1 MLLLGSIVLKSA
13 TRRILM
19 SILAQ
24 RRFFRECSRGFLQ
37 LMRVCDSSF
46 TLSKNVSFS
55 QSGLYGGSP
64 MRRTRSAKRGS
75 DRNGSQSGSTL
86 R

>member
-1 MLLLGSIVLKSA
+1 MLLLGSIVLKNA

-37 LMRVCDSSF
+37 LMRVCDSSL
-46 TLSKNVSFS
+46 TLSKNASFS

>member
-1 MLLLGSIVLKSA
+1 VRETMKSGNVYFA
-13 TRRILM
+13 SDNTWSRG
-19 SILAQ
+19 
-24 RRFFRECSRGFLQ
+24 FFRECSRGFLQ
-37 LMRVCDSSF
+37 LMRVCDSL
-46 TLSKNVSFS
+46 TLSKNALFS